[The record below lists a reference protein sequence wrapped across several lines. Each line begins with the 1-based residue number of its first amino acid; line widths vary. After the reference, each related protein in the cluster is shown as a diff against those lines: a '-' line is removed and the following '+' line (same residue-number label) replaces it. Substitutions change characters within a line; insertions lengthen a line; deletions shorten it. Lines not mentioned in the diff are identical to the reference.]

1 MESVLSDVKILNLYN
16 NNGQKILIKKGS
28 LALIAISTPS
38 VFFKNINMNLTN
50 EKLYDTVIVG
60 GSYAGLSAAMTL
72 GRSLRNVL
80 IIDSGNPC
88 NKQTPHSHNFLT
100 RDGVPPGEIAKIAK
114 EEVAKYPTVEFYE
127 GFAAKGKKISEGFLI
142 TTSDGHSFRGKKLI
156 FATGIVDSL
165 YSVEGFAECWGIS
178 VIHCPYCH
186 GYEVRNKKTAILA
199 DGDRLVYFTSLIKNL
214 TDDVTL
220 LISEINDRNADN
232 IAILER
238 NGVKIIQKK
247 ILEIQ
252 HHSGYIEKVIFSD
265 GTAENFDVLY
275 APVPFRQHSSIPEE
289 LGCEMTDAGLI
300 KIDESHKTTLDSV
313 YAVGDNSNQ
322 LRSVSLAVSS
332 GTVAGVK
339 INGELSTAM
348 FS

>member
-1 MESVLSDVKILNLYN
+1 MDRRFFIRKR
-16 NNGQKILIKKGS
+16 S
-28 LALIAISTPS
+28 LAFLAISTPS
-38 VFFKNINMNLTN
+38 VFFKNIDMDLTN
-50 EKLYDTVIVG
+50 EKLYDTIIVG

-100 RDGVPPGEIAKIAK
+100 RDGVPPADIAKIAR
-114 EEVAKYPTVEFYE
+114 EEVAKYPTIEFYN
-127 GFAAKGKKISEGFLI
+127 GFAVNGSTISEGFLI
-142 TTSDGHSFRGKKLI
+142 KTSNGNSYKAKKLI
-156 FATGIVDSL
+156 FATGILDSL
-165 YSVEGFAECWGIS
+165 HDITGFAECWGIS

-186 GYEVRNKKTAILA
+186 GYEVRNKKTAILT

-220 LISEINDRNADN
+220 ITPNKPSNDDS
-232 IAILER
+232 ILTLKR
-238 NGVKIIQKK
+238 NGVKIIEKK
-247 ILEIQ
+247 ISEIQ
-252 HHSGYIEKVIFSD
+252 HHNGYIEKVIFSD
-265 GTAENFDVLY
+265 GTAESFEAIY

-300 KIDESHKTTLDSV
+300 KIDESHKTTLDSI
-313 YAVGDNSNQ
+313 YAVGDNSNP

-332 GTVAGVK
+332 GSVAGVK
-339 INGELSTAM
+339 VNGELSAEM
-348 FS
+348 FNR

>member
-1 MESVLSDVKILNLYN
+1 MDRRFF
-16 NNGQKILIKKGS
+16 IKNGS
-28 LALIAISTPS
+28 LAFLAISTPS
-38 VFFKNINMNLTN
+38 VFFKNIDMDLSNQ
-50 EKLYDTVIVG
+50 KLYDTIIVG

-100 RDGVPPGEIAKIAK
+100 RDGVPPGEIAKIAR
-114 EEVAKYPTVEFYE
+114 EEVAKYPTIEFYN
-127 GFAAKGKKISEGFLI
+127 GFAVNGTKISEGFMI
-142 TTSDGHSFRGKKLI
+142 KTSDRNSFKGKKLI
-156 FATGIVDSL
+156 FATGILDSL
-165 YSVEGFAECWGIS
+165 HDIKGFAECWGIS

-220 LISEINDRNADN
+220 ITSEINASNADN
-232 IAILER
+232 IAILQR
-238 NGVKIIQKK
+238 NGVKIIEKK

-252 HHSGYIEKVIFSD
+252 HHNGYIEKVIFSD
-265 GTAENFDVLY
+265 GTAESFEAMY
-275 APVPFRQHSSIPEE
+275 APVPFRQHSGIPEE
-289 LGCEMTDAGLI
+289 LGCELTDIGLI
-300 KIDESHKTTLDSV
+300 KIDESHKTTVDSV
-313 YAVGDNSNQ
+313 YAVGDNSNP

-332 GTVAGVK
+332 GSVAGVK
-339 INGELSTAM
+339 INGELSADM

>member
-1 MESVLSDVKILNLYN
+1 MDRRFF
-16 NNGQKILIKKGS
+16 IKNGS
-28 LALIAISTPS
+28 LAFLAISTPS
-38 VFFKNINMNLTN
+38 VFFKNIDMDLSNQ
-50 EKLYDTVIVG
+50 KLYDTIIVG

-100 RDGVPPGEIAKIAK
+100 RDGVPPGEIAKIAR
-114 EEVAKYPTVEFYE
+114 EEVAKYPTIEFYN
-127 GFAAKGKKISEGFLI
+127 GFAVNGSKISDGFVI
-142 TTSDGHSFRGKKLI
+142 KTSDGNSFKSKKLI
-156 FATGIVDSL
+156 FATGILDSL
-165 YSVEGFAECWGIS
+165 YDIKGFAECWGIS

-214 TDDVTL
+214 TDDVA
-220 LISEINDRNADN
+220 LITSEINASNADN
-232 IAILER
+232 IAILQR
-238 NGVKIIQKK
+238 NGVKIIEKK

-252 HHSGYIEKVIFSD
+252 HHNGYIEKVIFSD
-265 GTAENFDVLY
+265 GTSESFEAMY

-289 LGCEMTDAGLI
+289 LGCELTDAGLI
-300 KIDESHKTTLDSV
+300 KIDESHKTTLDGV
-313 YAVGDNSNQ
+313 YAVGDNSNP

-332 GTVAGVK
+332 GSVAGVK
-339 INGELSTAM
+339 INGELSADM

>member
-1 MESVLSDVKILNLYN
+1 MDRRFF
-16 NNGQKILIKKGS
+16 IKNAS
-28 LALIAISTPS
+28 LAFLATSMPS
-38 VFFKNINMNLTN
+38 VYFKNIDMDVSNQ
-50 EKLYDTVIVG
+50 KLYDTIIVG

-72 GRSLRNVL
+72 GRSLRSVL

-100 RDGVPPGEIAKIAK
+100 RDGVPPGEIAKIAR
-114 EEVAKYPTVEFYE
+114 EEVAKYPTIEFYK
-127 GFAAKGKKISEGFLI
+127 GFAVYGSKISDGFVI
-142 TTSDGHSFRGKKLI
+142 KTSDGNSFKSKKLI
-156 FATGIVDSL
+156 FATGILDSL
-165 YSVEGFAECWGIS
+165 YDIKGFAECWGIS

-220 LISEINDRNADN
+220 ITSEINASNADN
-232 IAILER
+232 IAILKR
-238 NGVKIIQKK
+238 NGVKIIEKK
-247 ILEIQ
+247 ISEIQ
-252 HHSGYIEKVIFSD
+252 HHNSHIEKIIFCD

-289 LGCEMTDAGLI
+289 LGCELTDAGLI

-313 YAVGDNSNQ
+313 YAVGDNSNM

-332 GTVAGVK
+332 GSVAGVK
-339 INGELSTAM
+339 INGELSAEM